1 VLISLLSLAES
12 NGVTMAESRTMPV
25 YTVNRLQDGPWLVLE
40 GRRLVASCP
49 DENEARAIM
58 AFMNGDLK
66 GATEYLGSRVKNAH
80 RT

>member
-1 VLISLLSLAES
+1 M
-12 NGVTMAESRTMPV
+12 TMAESRTMPA
-25 YTVNRLQDGPWLVLE
+25 YTVNRLQGGPWLVLE

-66 GATEYLGSRVKNAH
+66 AATGYLGSRVKNA
-80 RT
+80 RRA